1 LKKRRGQV
9 VRTLGWASQSE
20 MQMILKR
27 HTVFDTMG
35 DFDPVTGTLTM
46 FSRAAS
52 PERVPSQLSG
62 LFDEI
67 GGKLVLLFRL
77 NGILYLQI
85 GHQRMAMDDHT
96 IELQSANGYR
106 ILRFLSG
113 RRVAFELRYDRPI
126 IDPPLS
132 EDPTPFVE
140 EEHFDFGLS
149 LANLSRDRGRQARMF
164 SGYSGPL

>member
-1 LKKRRGQV
+1 
-9 VRTLGWASQSE
+9 

-35 DFDPVTGTLTM
+35 DFDPVTGALTL
-46 FSRAAS
+46 FSRAAN
-52 PERVPSQLSG
+52 PERVPGQLSG
-62 LFDEI
+62 LFDEV

-77 NGILYLQI
+77 DGILYLQV
-85 GHQRMAMDDHT
+85 GDQRMAMDDHT

-106 ILRFLSG
+106 ILRVLSG
-113 RRVAFELRYDRPI
+113 RRVAFELTYDPPI
-126 IDPPLS
+126 ISPPLS
-132 EDPTPFVE
+132 DDPTPFVE

-164 SGYSGPL
+164 SGPGGAL